1 MGRKQIYEVKLSQ
14 SEQDHLGNLISRGK
28 EKARKLTRARILLK
42 ANEGW
47 SDPEIVRALDVG
59 TATIE
64 RVRKQYVDE
73 GLDSAL
79 NRKPTSR
86 QQERKIDGAAEAH
99 LIALACSE
107 PPAGSARWTL
117 QLLADRLV
125 ALEQVA
131 IESVSKE
138 TVRRALKKT
147 SLSLGRIN
155 NG

>member
-14 SEQDHLGNLISRGK
+14 SEQDHLENLISRGK

-117 QLLADRLV
+117 QLLADRMV

>member
-1 MGRKQIYEVKLSQ
+1 MGRKQIYEVNLSQ
-14 SEQDHLGNLISRGK
+14 SEQDHVENLISRGK
-28 EKARKLTRARILLK
+28 EKARKITRARILLK

-47 SDPEIVRALDVG
+47 SDPEIARALDVG
-59 TATIE
+59 IATIE
-64 RVRKQYVDE
+64 RVRKKYVEE
-73 GLDSAL
+73 GLDGAL
-79 NRKPTSR
+79 NRKATSR
-86 QQERKIDGAAEAH
+86 QQERKIDGATEAH

-125 ALEQVA
+125 ALEQVELEA
-131 IESVSKE
+131 VSKE

-147 SLSLGRIN
+147 NLSLGRIN

>member
-14 SEQDHLGNLISRGK
+14 CEQAHLENLISRGQ
-28 EKARKLTRARILLK
+28 EKARKITRARILLK
-42 ANEGW
+42 AHERW
-47 SDPEIVRALDVG
+47 SDGEIVRALDVG

-64 RVRKQYVDE
+64 RVRKQYVEE

-79 NRKPTSR
+79 NRKATSR
-86 QQERKIDGAAEAH
+86 QQERKIDGATEAH

-147 SLSLGRIN
+147 NLSLGRIT

>member
-14 SEQDHLGNLISRGK
+14 SERDHLENLVSTGV
-28 EKARKLTRARILLK
+28 EKARKLTRGRVLLK
-42 ANEGW
+42 ADEGW
-47 SDPEIVRALDVG
+47 TDPEIARALDVG

-64 RVRKQYVDE
+64 RVRKKYTDE
-73 GLDSAL
+73 GLDRAL

-99 LIALACSE
+99 LIALACSK
-107 PPAGSARWTL
+107 PPAGYANWTL

-125 ALEQVA
+125 TLEQVE

-147 SLSLGRIN
+147 NLSLGRTN

>member
-1 MGRKQIYEVKLSQ
+1 MGRKQRYEVNLSQ
-14 SEQDHLGNLISRGK
+14 SEQDHLENLLSRGK

-64 RVRKQYVDE
+64 RVRKQYVEE
-73 GLDSAL
+73 GLDGAL
-79 NRKPTSR
+79 NRKATSR
-86 QQERKIDGAAEAH
+86 QQERKIDGATEAH

-107 PPAGSARWTL
+107 PPAGAARWTL
-117 QLLADRLV
+117 QLLADGLV
-125 ALEQVA
+125 ALEQVELA
-131 IESVSKE
+131 AVSKE

-147 SLSLGRIN
+147 NLSLGRRN